1 MTEELYRSFKP
12 QQLYERIASH
22 IEDLVDSGKLQLGE
36 KLPSERELAERLGVG
51 RGVVREAIKV
61 LRERGLVT
69 ILPGRG
75 TFVAELDTGLLSDQL
90 GRFFR
95 VGPSSYDDLNEVR
108 QILEVEI
115 AGLAAQRASVDD
127 LAEMKRAIKEMQAH
141 IASLDEYIE
150 ADSALHLALAKATRN
165 ELFPLLIDVMA
176 DLLQDSRR
184 MIFQVTG
191 APERAQ
197 SFHRLIYEAVERG
210 DAPAAREA
218 MQRHMQQVTEDVEIA
233 ENLQSR

>member
-1 MTEELYRSFKP
+1 VTEELYHSFKP

-22 IEDLVDSGKLQLGE
+22 IEDLVGSGKLQLGE
-36 KLPSERELAERLGVG
+36 KLPAERELAERLGVG
-51 RGVVREAIKV
+51 RGAVREAIKL

-69 ILPGRG
+69 IFPGRG

-90 GRFFR
+90 GRFFK
-95 VGPSSYDDLNEVR
+95 VGPGSCGDLNEVR

-115 AGLAAQRASVDD
+115 SGLAAQRAGVDD
-127 LAEMKRAIKEMQAH
+127 LAEMKRAIEEMEIY
-141 IASLDEYIE
+141 IASPDEYIE
-150 ADSALHLALAKATRN
+150 ADSALHLALARATRN

-184 MIFQVTG
+184 MIFRVPG
-191 APERAQ
+191 APERGQAW
-197 SFHRLIYEAVERG
+197 HRLIYKAVEEG

-218 MQRHMQQVTEDVEIA
+218 MQKHMQQVSEDTKVGEFG
-233 ENLQSR
+233 LSG